1 MKNSSFS
8 LYEQKLTNKEINIT
22 YKPNTTVLS
31 YSYKIYKDNELYD
44 EVKIKNKS
52 LSKIIL
58 DESGTYKIEVTLK
71 HQNGTTSR
79 EESGMY
85 VLDLD
90 KPIILLKDD
99 YLTMHTLKNNET
111 FNIQTFEDNIK
122 VTDIQDGNLFS
133 SLKCD
138 TSNIDF
144 QMVGVQKMT
153 CTVSDQAGN
162 ISEKEFILQ
171 ITKDYRNQLNALL
184 GILFFFIF
192 CIILYIIK
200 FQRAVHLT
208 GKILPYS
215 IESLHDKRQSVFEH
229 CANIFYISLAKV
241 NQIFQKS
248 TLIKKCAKKYDKYI
262 PLYSKHYQ
270 NGMDFVSTKV
280 IVAILF
286 SLISVISNIIRYR
299 LINPYELFLPCLIG
313 FFVPDIV
320 YIVQYKLYKNR
331 LENDLLQAIIIM
343 NNAFKS
349 GRSITQ
355 AIELVTK
362 ELDGPIGL
370 EFKKMHM
377 EISFGLT
384 IEEVFRRLADR
395 IGLEEVTYLTAS
407 LSILN
412 KTGGNIIKVFS
423 SIEKTLFN
431 KKKLKL
437 ELASLTGG
445 SKIIVYV
452 LFAVPFLFILFISL
466 ISPSYFEPFYTTE
479 IGFIFVGIMVIIYL
493 LYIWVV
499 NKIMKVRM

>member
-99 YLTMHTLKNNET
+99 YLTMH
-111 FNIQTFEDNIK
+111 TFEDNIK

-241 NQIFQKS
+241 QK
-248 TLIKKCAKKYDKYI
+248 KD
-262 PLYSKHYQ
+262 
-270 NGMDFVSTKV
+270 M
-280 IVAILF
+280 
-286 SLISVISNIIRYR
+286 
-299 LINPYELFLPCLIG
+299 
-313 FFVPDIV
+313 
-320 YIVQYKLYKNR
+320 
-331 LENDLLQAIIIM
+331 
-343 NNAFKS
+343 
-349 GRSITQ
+349 
-355 AIELVTK
+355 
-362 ELDGPIGL
+362 
-370 EFKKMHM
+370 
-377 EISFGLT
+377 
-384 IEEVFRRLADR
+384 
-395 IGLEEVTYLTAS
+395 
-407 LSILN
+407 
-412 KTGGNIIKVFS
+412 
-423 SIEKTLFN
+423 
-431 KKKLKL
+431 
-437 ELASLTGG
+437 
-445 SKIIVYV
+445 
-452 LFAVPFLFILFISL
+452 
-466 ISPSYFEPFYTTE
+466 
-479 IGFIFVGIMVIIYL
+479 
-493 LYIWVV
+493 
-499 NKIMKVRM
+499 